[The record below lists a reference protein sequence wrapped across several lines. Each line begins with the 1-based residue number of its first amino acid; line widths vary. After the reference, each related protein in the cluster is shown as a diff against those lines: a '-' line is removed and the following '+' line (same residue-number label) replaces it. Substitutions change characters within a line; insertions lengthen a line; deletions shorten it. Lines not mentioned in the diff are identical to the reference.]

1 MADDSKKKL
10 NELNAE
16 RKAEAAEIK
25 SLSQELVRLQ
35 RQQEDYS
42 RKAFANYAA
51 GRSAAAKYNDE
62 MEDLLARDVR
72 ALQQRIDKSKEL
84 GSENEKLRKK
94 EEQRLK
100 EEEEA
105 EKRLKKIAK
114 EKATAFRDISKTLS
128 NIPGIGG
135 VLSDV
140 FERAAQV
147 VESTGSRAEGLLSV
161 MKSISIVAGP
171 TAILKSMLSIS
182 NQTQDISR
190 NLGIGFEAAREMR
203 KEFSQIAE
211 DSNDVRITSE
221 KLLKAQTELQ
231 KAFGL
236 SVNPSSEISE
246 NFIRNS
252 EYLGASTE
260 AAGRLEKI
268 IATTG
273 QNSEDFTNQLAVAA
287 NKSGEIYGVHLPL
300 AKVVE
305 NIKNL
310 QGEVLISLLN
320 QPEALVKTVALSEK
334 LGLSL
339 NETKNIAQGLTDFES
354 SIRNEIEAEVL
365 LNRNLNL
372 ERARG
377 LAFTGQYVELQAE
390 IGRQIGTVAEYE
402 AMLPIQREAYAK
414 SLGMSSDKLA
424 EMVMQNELS
433 VRFGEQAR
441 DLSVEQLQAARD
453 LADSKG
459 LSDAEALRQI
469 QEQVSATKRFEDA
482 AAKIKTA
489 FQDAFVQAAPL
500 LEKLADLIG
509 RMAKDPFA
517 KVMAVSAAG
526 IGTLLAA
533 VTTFKG
539 LTPATA
545 QWVRVVGGT
554 GAATG
559 GMMMGGGTGAG
570 TKMVQAKS
578 GKMYAANSPQGK
590 MILTKGG
597 TQPLPKGGMTGMGA
611 GMLGMGGLI
620 AGQAVMAS
628 SDDTSVFGQSF
639 GKGLSMAGT
648 GAMAGSMFGLQGAAA
663 GAAIGGLYG
672 LATGYLDAKEAQREA
687 KRQEYEER
695 RTMQDPLVKELQLM
709 RRALDNSGTTINMD
723 GQMLGKLQENRPY
736 NGMNKPIL
744 S

>member
-1 MADDSKKKL
+1 MADDNKKKL
-10 NELNAE
+10 NELSAE
-16 RKAEAAEIK
+16 RKQEAAEIK
-25 SLSQELVRLQ
+25 SLSQELTRLQ

-42 RKAFANYAA
+42 RKAFANFAA

-72 ALQQRIDKSKEL
+72 ALQQKINKTKEL
-84 GSENEKLRKK
+84 GNENEKLRQKK
-94 EEQRLK
+94 EKQLQ
-100 EEEEA
+100 EEEAA
-105 EKRLKKIAK
+105 EKRLKQIAK
-114 EKATAFRDISKTLS
+114 DKATAFRDISKTLA
-128 NIPGIGG
+128 NLPGIGG

-140 FERAAQV
+140 FSKAAQV
-147 VESTGSRAEGLLSV
+147 VEETGSKAAGFLSV
-161 MKSISIVAGP
+161 MKSIATVAGP
-171 TAILKSMLSIS
+171 TAIIKSMLTIS
-182 NQTQDISR
+182 DQTQDISR
-190 NLGIGFEAAREMR
+190 NLGLGFEAAREMR
-203 KEFSQIAE
+203 KEFSQIAKE
-211 DSNDVRITSE
+211 SNDVRITSE
-221 KLLKAQTELQ
+221 KLIKAQTEIQ

-260 AAGRLEKI
+260 AAGKLEKI

-273 QNSEDFTNQLAVAA
+273 QNSEDFSNQLAVAA
-287 NKSGEIYGVHLPL
+287 NKSGEVYGIHLPL

-310 QGEVLISLLN
+310 QGEVLVSLLK
-320 QPEALVKTVALSEK
+320 QPQALVESVALSEK
-334 LGLSL
+334 FGLSL
-339 NETKNIAQGLTDFES
+339 SETRNIAQGLTDFQT
-354 SIRNEIEAEVL
+354 SIRNEVEAEVL
-365 LNRNLNL
+365 LNRDLNL

-377 LAFTGQYVELQAE
+377 LAFTGQYVKLQAE
-390 IGRQIGTVAEYE
+390 IGKQIGTVAEFE

-414 SLGMSSDKLA
+414 ALGLSVDKLA

-441 DLSVEQLQAARD
+441 DLSMEQLQAARD
-453 LADSKG
+453 LAAAQG
-459 LSDAEALRQI
+459 LSDGEALRQI
-469 QEQVSATKRFEDA
+469 QEQVSASKRFEDA
-482 AAKIKTA
+482 AAKIKTS

-500 LEKLADLIG
+500 LEKLADLVG
-509 RMAKDPFA
+509 KMAKDPFA
-517 KVMAVSAAG
+517 KVLAISAAG
-526 IGTLLAA
+526 IGTLFAA
-533 VTTFKG
+533 MTTFKG

-545 QWVRVVGGT
+545 QWVRVVGAPGT
-554 GAATG
+554 AAG

-611 GMLGMGGLI
+611 GMLGMGGMI

-628 SDDTSVFGQSF
+628 SDDTSVVGQSF
-639 GKGLSMAGT
+639 GQGLSMAGT
-648 GAMAGSMFGLQGAAA
+648 GAMAGSMFGLQGAAV

-695 RTMQDPLVKELQLM
+695 RSMQDPLVKELQMM
-709 RRALDNSGTTINMD
+709 RKALDNSGTTINMD
-723 GQMLGKLQENRPY
+723 GQMLGKIQENRPY